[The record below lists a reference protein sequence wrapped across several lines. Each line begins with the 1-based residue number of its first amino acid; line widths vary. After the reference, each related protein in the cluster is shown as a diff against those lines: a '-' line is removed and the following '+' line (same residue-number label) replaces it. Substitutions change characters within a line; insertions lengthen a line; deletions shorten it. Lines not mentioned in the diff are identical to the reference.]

1 MALLP
6 MLRSLETTFISILRN
21 GLFSLDWVWRAP
33 DQIILKWVLNKSLKC
48 VNTFLAS
55 ILFASD
61 IFRATRPDDIS
72 HPP

>member
-21 GLFSLDWVWRAP
+21 GLFSLDWVRRVP

-61 IFRATRPDDIS
+61 VFRATRRDDIS